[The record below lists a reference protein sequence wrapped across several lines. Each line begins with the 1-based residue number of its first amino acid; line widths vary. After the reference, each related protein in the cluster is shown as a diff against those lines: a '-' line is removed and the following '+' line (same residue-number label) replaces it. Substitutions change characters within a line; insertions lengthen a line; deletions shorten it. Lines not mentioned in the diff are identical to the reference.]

1 MGTGLKN
8 RDVYV
13 GDHLQVAPD
22 QSVQV
27 VLALD
32 GVYIGKK
39 EWGGYLHVREK
50 SEEAR
55 EIGVGKGCII
65 SCIFASWRVLNIEEA
80 LLSTVSV
87 YFLLMLVS

>member
-1 MGTGLKN
+1 VGTGLKN
-8 RDVYV
+8 RDMYV

-32 GVYIGKK
+32 GVYIGMK

-50 SEEAR
+50 S
-55 EIGVGKGCII
+55 
-65 SCIFASWRVLNIEEA
+65 
-80 LLSTVSV
+80 
-87 YFLLMLVS
+87 